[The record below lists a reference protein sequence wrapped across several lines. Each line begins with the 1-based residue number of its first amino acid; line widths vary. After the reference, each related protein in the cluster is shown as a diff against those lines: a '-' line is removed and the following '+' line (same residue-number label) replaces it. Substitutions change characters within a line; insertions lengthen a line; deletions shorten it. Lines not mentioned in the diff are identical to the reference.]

1 MLRPRLRLWLSRTFI
16 IASTLLLLANGLL
29 IGAMLVFER
38 APVSADRPAPHS
50 SERTIDP
57 HYANAIRAA
66 RDHVQAIVEQCEI
79 PGLSVAVAVDG
90 RIVWSEAF
98 GYADR
103 ERAIPASPQT
113 RFRVAS
119 VSKLFTAAAMARLH
133 DAGRLD
139 LDAPIQ
145 RYVPG
150 FPDKGYAITARHLA
164 SHRSGI
170 RNYRDDSEALE
181 IRNYRRV
188 TDSLERFKDDPLAFP
203 PDSDFLYSVYGYV
216 LLSAV
221 IEGAAGEDFLASVR
235 RLVFEPL
242 GMNST
247 GPNYAD
253 RAAPH
258 QSCFYDHVT
267 PYSLD
272 GRIVPSPEN
281 DMSYKWASGGFLS
294 TAEDLVRF
302 GSAHVPALAQ
312 GFLATDTLEIL
323 FRPRTR
329 HAGLLGYGLGWMN
342 MHDLHLRRAC
352 FHFGAGSG
360 ATSVLFVY
368 PEQRTCFA
376 LVANLGHAKFPFA
389 QLMGVFNPFLG
400 NGRLYV
406 GGAAVLLLNLI
417 CWPWH
422 FRTRRLLR
430 MRRTPASKAPEPP

>member
-1 MLRPRLRLWLSRTFI
+1 MRRARLRLWLSRTFI
-16 IASTLLLLANGLL
+16 VVSTLALLAYALL
-29 IGAMLVFER
+29 IGAILVFER
-38 APVSADRPAPHS
+38 APAATGQPVPSS

-57 HYANAIRAA
+57 RYADAIRAA
-66 RDHVQAIVEQCEI
+66 RGHVQGIVEQCRI

-103 ERAIPASPQT
+103 ERAILASPRT

-119 VSKLFTAAAMARLH
+119 VSKLFTTAAMARLYEV
-133 DAGRLD
+133 GRLD
-139 LDAPIQ
+139 LDAPVQ

-150 FPDKGYAITARHLA
+150 FPDKGYPITPRQLA

-170 RNYRDDSEALE
+170 RSYRDDSEALA
-181 IRNYRRV
+181 IKHYGSV
-188 TDSLERFKDDPLAFP
+188 SDSLERFRDDPLAFA
-203 PDSDFLYSVYGYV
+203 PDSDFHYSVYGYV
-216 LLSAV
+216 LLSAM
-221 IEGAAGEDFLASVR
+221 IEGAAGEDFLAGMR

-247 GPNYAD
+247 VPNYAD
-253 RAAPH
+253 RAAPE
-258 QSCFYDHVT
+258 QSRFYDHVT

-272 GRIVPSPEN
+272 GSIVPSPDN

-302 GSAHVPALAQ
+302 GSAHVPALDQ
-312 GFLATDTLEIL
+312 GFLAPDTLETL
-323 FRPRTR
+323 FRPRTT
-329 HAGLLGYGLGWMN
+329 HTGLLGYGLGWMT
-342 MHDLHLRRAC
+342 MRDLHLRRAC

-376 LVANLGHAKFPFA
+376 MVANLGHAKFPFD
-389 QLMGVFNPFLG
+389 QLMGVFNLFLG
-400 NGRLYV
+400 SGRLYAA
-406 GGAAVLLLNLI
+406 GAAVLLINLI
-417 CWPWH
+417 CWCWH
-422 FRTRRLLR
+422 VRTRKLLR
-430 MRRTPASKAPEPP
+430 IQRAPSPNTSESP